1 MGYSTKHWLFHVDWD
16 LILVLTKMSS
26 TTWFP
31 PRDQPLCV
39 DINGTVTL
47 IDSSNVPNQ
56 GTSSYLDT
64 DSDYRITYRV
74 FNNKTIATLAPV
86 TGGGGGQ
93 GSVLSPG
100 LLAEHGVHLN
110 GSRVVRCPD
119 GSPEM
124 TEDMKFTDE
133 KFMMVIVY
141 CCIFIVAAVGNLT
154 VFITLF
160 RNRSELFSTN
170 ISHKQPSV
178 PTLMSNATTDLVGLA
193 DLTDFKLDANSSL
206 LCRQC
211 ICLTSLTRA
220 KLNDKMAFPA

>member
-1 MGYSTKHWLFHVDWD
+1 
-16 LILVLTKMSS
+16 MSS

-31 PRDQPLCV
+31 PQDQPLCV
-39 DINGTVTL
+39 DINGTITV
-47 IDSSNVPNQ
+47 INSSNIPNQ

-64 DSDYRITYRV
+64 DSNYRITYRV
-74 FNNKTIATLAPV
+74 FNNETIATLALNADRSVPV
-86 TGGGGGQ
+86 TGGGGGGGE

-110 GSRVVRCPD
+110 GSRVVPCPE
-119 GSPEM
+119 GPPEM

-160 RNRSELFSTN
+160 RNRLELFPIN
-170 ISHKQPSV
+170 IWHKH
-178 PTLMSNATTDLVGLA
+178 
-193 DLTDFKLDANSSL
+193 SSQ
-206 LCRQC
+206 R
-211 ICLTSLTRA
+211 TR
-220 KLNDKMAFPA
+220 

>member
-1 MGYSTKHWLFHVDWD
+1 MGHSIAHWLLRVGGVIIF
-16 LILVLTKMSS
+16 LLVIMSS

-31 PRDQPLCV
+31 PQDQPLCV

-47 IDSSNVPNQ
+47 INSSNVPNQ

-64 DSDYRITYRV
+64 NSDYRITYRV
-74 FNNKTIATLAPV
+74 FNNETIATLALNADGSVPV
-86 TGGGGGQ
+86 TGGGE

-110 GSRVVRCPD
+110 GSRVVPCPE

-160 RNRSELFSTN
+160 RNRLEQFPVLIEVFRKYRNSRSWHYCHGVVLKYENELELA
-170 ISHKQPSV
+170 ISDIR
-178 PTLMSNATTDLVGLA
+178 SNPV
-193 DLTDFKLDANSSL
+193 S
-206 LCRQC
+206 
-211 ICLTSLTRA
+211 
-220 KLNDKMAFPA
+220 P

>member
-1 MGYSTKHWLFHVDWD
+1 
-16 LILVLTKMSS
+16 MSS

-31 PRDQPLCV
+31 PQDQPLCV

-47 IDSSNVPNQ
+47 INSSNVPNQ

-74 FNNKTIATLAPV
+74 FKNETIATLALNADGSVPV
-86 TGGGGGQ
+86 TGGGGVGGQ

-110 GSRVVRCPD
+110 GSRVVPCPD

-160 RNRSELFSTN
+160 RNRSELFPTN
-170 ISHKQPSV
+170 IS
-178 PTLMSNATTDLVGLA
+178 T
-193 DLTDFKLDANSSL
+193 NSHE
-206 LCRQC
+206 
-211 ICLTSLTRA
+211 
-220 KLNDKMAFPA
+220 

>member
-1 MGYSTKHWLFHVDWD
+1 ML
-16 LILVLTKMSS
+16 S

-31 PRDQPLCV
+31 PQDQPLCV
-39 DINGTVTL
+39 DINGTITV
-47 IDSSNVPNQ
+47 INSSNIPNQ

-74 FNNKTIATLAPV
+74 FNNETIATLALNADRSVPV
-86 TGGGGGQ
+86 TGGGGGGGE

-110 GSRVVRCPD
+110 GSRVVPCPE
-119 GSPEM
+119 GPPEM

-160 RNRSELFSTN
+160 RNRLELFHIN
-170 ISHKQPSV
+170 IWHKH
-178 PTLMSNATTDLVGLA
+178 
-193 DLTDFKLDANSSL
+193 SS
-206 LCRQC
+206 QH
-211 ICLTSLTRA
+211 TR
-220 KLNDKMAFPA
+220 

>member
-1 MGYSTKHWLFHVDWD
+1 
-16 LILVLTKMSS
+16 MSS

-31 PRDQPLCV
+31 PQDQPLCV

-47 IDSSNVPNQ
+47 INSSYVPNQ
-56 GTSSYLDT
+56 GTSSNLDT

-74 FNNKTIATLAPV
+74 FNNETIATLTLNTDGSVPV
-86 TGGGGGQ
+86 TGGGGVGGQ
-93 GSVLSPG
+93 WSVLSPG

-110 GSRVVRCPD
+110 GSRVVPCPD

-160 RNRSELFSTN
+160 RNRSELLSIN
-170 ISHKQPSV
+170 ISHKQSPF
-178 PTLMSNATTDLVGLA
+178 PTLLS
-193 DLTDFKLDANSSL
+193 FS
-206 LCRQC
+206 R
-211 ICLTSLTRA
+211 
-220 KLNDKMAFPA
+220 